1 MNIIFGTAQLMQEY
15 GLAKKN
21 LKNNQL
27 TKILNHAKKNKF
39 NLIDTASAYKN
50 VNNILS
56 KHDLSKFNIITKVS
70 NLQDKKTYKE
80 IDDSRFDLNISKF
93 HTVLLHD
100 ENELV
105 NTQAKKNYK
114 VLTNIKLKKL
124 TKYIGVSVYSKKKTL
139 KIIEN
144 FKIDAL
150 QVPGNIFDRRF
161 FDQDFLRLV
170 NKKNIKIYFRSIFL
184 QGTLLN
190 KNLYKKANML
200 KKSKLFTNYFEW
212 IENQKITPM
221 EATFAYLNK
230 IGIKN
235 VIVGVSSY
243 EEYKQIIIKKNYSN
257 EYKVPLFVT
266 NQNDTNYIL
275 RTDLWKK

>member
-27 TKILNHAKKNKF
+27 TKILSHARKNKF
-39 NLIDTASAYKN
+39 KLIDTALAYKN
-50 VNNILS
+50 VDSVLS

-70 NLQDKKTYKE
+70 NLQNNKTYKE
-80 IDDSRFDLNISKF
+80 IDNSRSDLSISKF

-105 NTQAKKNYK
+105 NNQAKKNYK
-114 VLTNIKLKKL
+114 ILKNLKLKKL

-144 FKIDAL
+144 FKIDIL

-161 FDQDFLRLV
+161 FDQEFLRLV

-190 KNLYKKANML
+190 KNLYKKAKML
-200 KKSKLFTNYFEW
+200 KKSKLFKDYFE
-212 IENQKITPM
+212 
-221 EATFAYLNK
+221 
-230 IGIKN
+230 G
-235 VIVGVSSY
+235 
-243 EEYKQIIIKKNYSN
+243 
-257 EYKVPLFVT
+257 
-266 NQNDTNYIL
+266 
-275 RTDLWKK
+275 